1 MQEGEILCP
10 LCDDLTEHT
19 IIKEGRETLVRC
31 EVCCTV
37 HPAAKSKERQSVVRV
52 IVSAGSSSVVHYI
65 RIPIEESIS
74 VGSEMLVDDGE
85 TDVVMVEVTAIET
98 DRRVES
104 AIARDV
110 KTVWGRAVD
119 EVPLKIAIYRRGKTR
134 SFKIMTSGAA
144 EYHIGDTG
152 RAEGVGYEIVKIKTR
167 DGGSPRSAQAKEI
180 VRIWGRQI

>member
-10 LCDDLTEHT
+10 FCNDLTEHT
-19 IIKEGRETLVRC
+19 TIKEGRETLVRC
-31 EVCCTV
+31 EVCGAV
-37 HPAAKSKERQSVVRV
+37 HPATRSRERQSVVRA
-52 IVSAGSSSVVHYI
+52 IVSAGSSSSVHYI
-65 RIPIEESIS
+65 RIPADETIS
-74 VGSEMLVDDGE
+74 VGSEMLIDDGE
-85 TDVVMVEVTAIET
+85 SDVVMAEVTAIET

-104 AIARDV
+104 ALASDM

-134 SFKIMTSGAA
+134 SFKIPTPGTV
-144 EYHIGDTG
+144 EFHIGDTG

-167 DGGSPRSAQAKEI
+167 DGNSPRSAQAKDI